1 MHNDLAAYHDVKVI
15 DARNKMLAFSD
26 DVKVTTDAQELED
39 IYQRTRKMPDGND
52 KLMLLEKAFSLYR
65 GRLFVQ
71 GEADIGTWLYT
82 YTSHYNQLYV
92 DITSEMLALL
102 GRNKDYRCIMELGP
116 RALEIEPG
124 IQAAYYWVII
134 AADNM
139 GNSVAREQFLK
150 KAQEELI
157 EEEYERLTELLT
169 LQNHMPVIEN
179 K

>member
-1 MHNDLAAYHDVKVI
+1 
-15 DARNKMLAFSD
+15 
-26 DVKVTTDAQELED
+26 
-39 IYQRTRKMPDGND
+39 
-52 KLMLLEKAFSLYR
+52 
-65 GRLFVQ
+65 
-71 GEADIGTWLYT
+71 
-82 YTSHYNQLYV
+82 
-92 DITSEMLALL
+92 
-102 GRNKDYRCIMELGP
+102 MELGP

-169 LQNHMPVIEN
+169 LQKH
-179 K
+179 